1 MGTTLNDDTHPPRS
15 LRGRRM
21 LACDVCGWVHYTM
34 TANEKAQSDRA
45 LERYNLTAS
54 ERFAYES
61 SFRQCLRCEA
71 PLSEFREARE
81 SELARVAGHLVTPV
95 LADEV

>member
-1 MGTTLNDDTHPPRS
+1 
-15 LRGRRM
+15 M
-21 LACDVCGWVHYTM
+21 LACDVCGWVHYAM
-34 TANEKAQSDRA
+34 TANEKAQSDHA
-45 LERYNLTAS
+45 LERYNLSAS

-81 SELARVAGHLVTPV
+81 SELARAAGHLVTPV